1 MAINAAISE
10 AEYLSAVFEGLDREY
25 RHGEVVERTIP
36 TYLHGVIQGMLYA
49 LFLAYRK
56 SHNLVPS
63 TEARHRLADGLIRIP
78 DVAVHQGMPREAC
91 PNTPPFVAIEVLS
104 PDDRVS
110 DVMQKLKEYRDFG
123 VAHVW
128 AVDPE
133 NRTLFVYDEEGWHQ
147 VRSFQI
153 PEFAIHFTPD
163 QIFDL

>member
-56 SHNLVPS
+56 SHNLLPS
-63 TEARHRLADGLIRIP
+63 TGARHRLADGLIRIP

-123 VAHVW
+123 VAHIW

-133 NRTLFVYDEEGWHQ
+133 NRTLFVYDEEG
-147 VRSFQI
+147 
-153 PEFAIHFTPD
+153 
-163 QIFDL
+163 